1 MSTEQPREMR
11 FSTAKLSEK
20 GMYSNCRCI
29 MFDAIVHS
37 VYKFLLTSGVSES
50 GSKVHRQ
57 FRDAHEGAL
66 VRSNMQRDTRLI

>member
-1 MSTEQPREMR
+1 
-11 FSTAKLSEK
+11 
-20 GMYSNCRCI
+20 